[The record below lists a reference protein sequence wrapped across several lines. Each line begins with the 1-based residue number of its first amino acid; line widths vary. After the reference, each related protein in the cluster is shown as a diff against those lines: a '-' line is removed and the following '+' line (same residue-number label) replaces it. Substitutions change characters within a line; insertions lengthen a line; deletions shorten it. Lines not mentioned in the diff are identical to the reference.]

1 MPRKSKA
8 NKKREP
14 NNTKT
19 LSTPADNTIIN
30 QAILILTNNI
40 SSANGNCHRQG
51 GAEDMNTLLIQVL
64 DIGTIINYT
73 PVEHNQCKNSK
84 MSFRFYLS
92 DECSMSIYHAWYYF
106 DPLI

>member
-1 MPRKSKA
+1 MGTATDRGC
-8 NKKREP
+8 RRYE
-14 NNTKT
+14 
-19 LSTPADNTIIN
+19 
-30 QAILILTNNI
+30 Q
-40 SSANGNCHRQG
+40 
-51 GAEDMNTLLIQVL
+51 LIQVL

-92 DECSMSIYHAWYYF
+92 DECSMSIYHAWYCF